1 MSAEYT
7 RMPVTDLV
15 PDPENPRSHS
25 KYNVDAIR
33 ASIETHGQVE
43 PLVVQKSTRQ
53 IIGGNARF
61 GVLKEI
67 GYEDV
72 DVVLLDIDDAKA
84 RALSISLNR
93 TGELATWDEDN
104 LAKALGDL
112 QGLDDFDFD
121 SLGFDQMEIDHY
133 LSFTMFD
140 DDDMV
145 ATELSMEP
153 PPDDHPSV
161 KAKQEFMEKSGG
173 VFVNGS
179 VKGENMNIIP
189 HGTEPQKMAAS
200 HIRQVQLHFTVE
212 DDRMFRLYCRRLC
225 DVYGTDNLTDT
236 VFKALIN
243 EADKHGVTDV
253 EAQG

>member
-1 MSAEYT
+1 MPAEYT
-7 RMPVTDLV
+7 KMSIEDLV

-43 PLVVQKSTRQ
+43 PLVVQKSSKQ

-61 GVLKEI
+61 SVLKDI

-104 LAKALGDL
+104 LAKALEGL

-133 LSFTMFD
+133 LSFSMLD
-140 DDDMV
+140 DDDLQV
-145 ATELSMEP
+145 RENSMEP
-153 PPDDHPSV
+153 PSDDHPS
-161 KAKQEFMEKSGG
+161 AQAQQEFLE
-173 VFVNGS
+173 
-179 VKGENMNIIP
+179 
-189 HGTEPQKMAAS
+189 
-200 HIRQVQLHFTVE
+200 
-212 DDRMFRLYCRRLC
+212 
-225 DVYGTDNLTDT
+225 
-236 VFKALIN
+236 
-243 EADKHGVTDV
+243 
-253 EAQG
+253 

>member
-7 RMPVTDLV
+7 RMSVNDLI

-43 PLVVQKSTRQ
+43 PLVVQKSSKQ

-72 DVVLLDIDDAKA
+72 DVVLLDIDDSKA

-104 LAKALGDL
+104 LAKALDNL
-112 QGLDDFDFD
+112 KGLEDFDFD

-133 LSFTMFD
+133 LSFGMMD
-140 DDDMV
+140 DEFE

-153 PPDDHPSV
+153 PPEDHPSV
-161 KAKQEFMEKSGG
+161 QAKKEFLEKSGG

-179 VKGENMNIIP
+179 VKGENMSIIP

-200 HIRQVQLHFTVE
+200 HIRQVQLHFTV
-212 DDRMFRLYCRRLC
+212 DDDKIFRLYCRRLC
-225 DVYGTDNLTDT
+225 DIYETDNLTDT

-243 EADKHGVTDV
+243 EANKHGVSDGEETV
-253 EAQG
+253 

>member
-7 RMPVTDLV
+7 RMSVNDLV

-43 PLVVQKSTRQ
+43 PLVVQKSSKQ

-104 LAKALGDL
+104 LAKALDDL
-112 QGLDDFDFD
+112 QGLEDFDFD

-133 LSFTMFD
+133 LSFAMFD
-140 DDDMV
+140 DDFEE
-145 ATELSMEP
+145 TELSMEP
-153 PPDDHPSV
+153 PPEDHPSV
-161 KAKQEFMEKSGG
+161 IAEKEFLEKSGG
-173 VFVNGS
+173 VFVKGS
-179 VKGENMNIIP
+179 VKGEKMDIIP
-189 HGTEPQKMAAS
+189 HGTEPTKMKAS
-200 HIRQVQLHFTVE
+200 HIRQVQLHFTV
-212 DDRMFRLYCRRLC
+212 DDDKIFRLYCRRLC
-225 DVYGTDNLTDT
+225 EVYGTDNLTDT
-236 VFKALIN
+236 VFKALVN
-243 EADKHGVTDV
+243 EAEKNGVTNGEADV
-253 EAQG
+253 

>member
-7 RMPVTDLV
+7 RMSVNDLV

-43 PLVVQKSTRQ
+43 PLVVQKSSKQ

-104 LAKALGDL
+104 LAKALDNL
-112 QGLDDFDFD
+112 QGLEDFDFD

-133 LSFTMFD
+133 LSFGMMD
-140 DDDMV
+140 DDFET
-145 ATELSMEP
+145 TELSMEP
-153 PPDDHPSV
+153 PPEDHPSV
-161 KAKQEFMEKSGG
+161 KAKQEFLEKSGG

-200 HIRQVQLHFTVE
+200 HIRQVQLHFAVE
-212 DDRMFRLYCRRLC
+212 DDKIFRLYCRRLC
-225 DVYGTDNLTDT
+225 DIYGTDNLTDT

-243 EADKHGVTDV
+243 EANKHGVGDAEET
-253 EAQG
+253 G